1 MRKDFT
7 PLILPAATLLMF
19 FAALIGDLQAEAFWG
34 MNFKA
39 LGVIAVL
46 YIAYY
51 LLHRCLLSSFKNQ
64 GE

>member
-7 PLILPAATLLMF
+7 PLVLPVATLLMF
-19 FAALIGDLQAEAFWG
+19 FAALIGDLQAGALWG

-39 LGVIAVL
+39 LVVVAIL
-46 YIAYY
+46 YIAYSI
-51 LLHRCLLSSFKNQ
+51 LHRCLLSSFKNQ